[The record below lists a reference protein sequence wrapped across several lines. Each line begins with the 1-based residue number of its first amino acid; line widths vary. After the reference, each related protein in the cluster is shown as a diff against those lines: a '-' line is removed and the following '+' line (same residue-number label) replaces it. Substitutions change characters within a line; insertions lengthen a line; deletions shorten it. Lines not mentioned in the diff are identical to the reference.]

1 MGNERCQPVSSVSAQ
16 LKQVVSQQQIQITE
30 EVQLIVDVVT
40 DLANNINA
48 TNNVEAPKVTNL

>member
-1 MGNERCQPVSSVSAQ
+1 MDNEGCQPVSNVSAQ

-40 DLANNINA
+40 DIANNINT
-48 TNNVEAPKVTNL
+48 TNNVEAPKVTSL